1 MGRCVDTH
9 RLLLEARVVVLD
21 HREQRVHRERHAVQV
36 ARDRVLREV
45 GLDARPRRQ
54 REGQREHV
62 RQRRPELR
70 LVGDAALVV
79 QHLRVGDAES
89 R

>member
-1 MGRCVDTH
+1 MDVEVEVQVEAGGGGERRMGRCGVETH

-45 GLDARPRRQ
+45 GLDARPPVESHR
-54 REGQREHV
+54 REHDG
-62 RQRRPELR
+62 R
-70 LVGDAALVV
+70 
-79 QHLRVGDAES
+79 
-89 R
+89 